1 MMVVYWLKH
10 IGTEL
15 KSMLWLAKETG
26 YALHPLEAVHPKW
39 QLHQVSLTH
48 RIHPS
53 SKPYWLQCWIEN
65 VFGWS
70 FVCLLSLVWMKSDF
84 FYSKCKITWLFLF
97 LFYFYFNLIGITN
110 SFRQR
115 YIYLLKLVQSSVM
128 VITPI
133 LVVNLGLFSIDK

>member
-10 IGTEL
+10 IGMEL
-15 KSMLWLAKETG
+15 KSVLWLAKETR
-26 YALHPLEAVHPKW
+26 YAPHPLAAVHPKW

-53 SKPYWLQCWIEN
+53 SKPCWLQCWMEN

-70 FVCLLSLVWMKSDF
+70 PICLLSLVWMKSDF
-84 FYSKCKITWLFLF
+84 FYF
-97 LFYFYFNLIGITN
+97 FYFFNNLIGIIDT
-110 SFRQR
+110 FRQR
-115 YIYLLKLVQSSVM
+115 YIYSLKLVQSPVM
-128 VITPI
+128 VINPI